1 DVLAALA
8 EQLKFPLTR
17 IGHIRAELGCV
28 VRDAHGQE
36 MKMEKA
42 GYDHFA

>member
-1 DVLAALA
+1 MALA

-17 IGHIRAELGCV
+17 IGRIRAASGCV
-28 VRDAHGQE
+28 VRDGEGNE
-36 MKMEKA
+36 MKVEKG